1 MSSPFHTLTV
11 LLSLITFTTATSS
24 SSNSEHHRS
33 KRYFFINPDAPITL
47 GFLLNMPISLALPT
61 LVDTSGARSLQD
73 NEASDRALGKEFPED
88 LYWEPSYE
96 EELSRLQVYF
106 RYLQVASVE
115 CQEQLVCEIAA
126 SPSTYSPLSELVLK
140 ELRQTHGP
148 VKPSQ
153 ESLLWRYMAASATGY
168 AYHQCL
174 DYYAACAR
182 PATSSFN
189 MAVLKVWQFLASKLD
204 LKLV

>member
-1 MSSPFHTLTV
+1 MQPPLPLH
-11 LLSLITFTTATSS
+11 LLLPLALLPLTTATDTD
-24 SSNSEHHRS
+24 HHRS

-61 LVDTSGARSLQD
+61 LVDTSGRSLQD
-73 NEASDRALGKEFPED
+73 TEASERALGKEFPED

-106 RYLQVASVE
+106 SYLQVASVE

-140 ELRQTHGP
+140 ELRQSHGP
-148 VKPSQ
+148 VKASQ
-153 ESLLWRYMAASATGY
+153 DSLLWRYMAASATGY
-168 AYHQCL
+168 AYHSCGE
-174 DYYAACAR
+174 YYPSCGHPAAQ
-182 PATSSFN
+182 SFN
-189 MAVLKVWQFLASKLD
+189 MAVLKVWQFLATKLD